1 MALFEKFGEFDSAEE
16 INRAAA
22 AQLAE
27 GDTEAIYALAKENG
41 IDVEE
46 ADDFID
52 GVTTELCT
60 PLMAANGKLKVEE
73 KELGIQGILIDW
85 VQYIGGRCLEAPEMA
100 LAVRRK
106 GKNLRDCMAALIKY
120 SFENKVEVSSKIV
133 EVTKV
138 LNHGKLEQLRGPLYL
153 GMPNRV
159 QAKRIITE
167 YYMGR

>member
-27 GDTEAIYALAKENG
+27 GDTDAIYALAKENG
-41 IDVEE
+41 IDMEE
-46 ADDFID
+46 VDDYID

-60 PLMAANGKLKVEE
+60 TLMAANGKLKVEE
-73 KELGIQGILIDW
+73 KELGIKGVLIDW
-85 VQYIGGRCLEAPEMA
+85 KNGVEQLCLDDEAIA
-100 LAVRRK
+100 KAVRKK
-106 GKNLRDCMAALIKY
+106 GKSLRDCMAALIKF
-120 SFENKVEVSSKIV
+120 SFENKVEVSGKIV

-153 GMPNRV
+153 GVPNRAE
-159 QAKRIITE
+159 AKRIITD

>member
-1 MALFEKFGEFDSAEE
+1 MFDKFGEFDSAEE

-27 GDTEAIYALAKENG
+27 GDTDAIYALAAENG
-41 IDVEE
+41 IDMEE
-46 ADDFID
+46 VDDFID

-60 PLMAANGKLKVEE
+60 ALMAANGKLKVEE
-73 KELGIQGILIDW
+73 QELGIKGVLIDW
-85 VQYIGGRCLEAPEMA
+85 KNSVEQLCLDDEELAK
-100 LAVRRK
+100 AVRKK
-106 GKNLRDCMAALIKY
+106 GKSLRDCMSALIKF

-153 GMPNRV
+153 GVPNR
-159 QAKRIITE
+159 AETKRIITE

>member
-1 MALFEKFGEFDSAEE
+1 MFEKFGEFDSAEE

-22 AQLAE
+22 AQFAE

-73 KELGIQGILIDW
+73 KELGIQGVLIDW
-85 VQYIGGRCLEAPEMA
+85 KNSVEQLCLDDETIAK
-100 LAVRRK
+100 AVRKK
-106 GKNLRDCMAALIKY
+106 GKSLRDCMAALIKF

-133 EVTKV
+133 EATKV

-153 GMPNRV
+153 GVPNRTE
-159 QAKRIITE
+159 AKRIITD

>member
-1 MALFEKFGEFDSAEE
+1 MFDKFGEFDSAEE

-27 GDTEAIYALAKENG
+27 GDTEAIYAIAKENG

-52 GVTTELCT
+52 GITEELCT
-60 PLMAANGKLKVEE
+60 PLMAANGKLTVEAA
-73 KELGIQGILIDW
+73 ELDIKGILIDW
-85 VQYIGGRCLEAPEMA
+85 KNSVEQLCLDDEAIA
-100 LAVRRK
+100 KAVRQK
-106 GKNLRDCMAALIKY
+106 GKSLLACMAALIKF
-120 SFENKVEVSSKIV
+120 SFENKVKVSSKIV
-133 EVTKV
+133 SATKV

-153 GMPNRV
+153 GVPNRAE
-159 QAKRIITE
+159 AKRIITD